1 MILLKKILCKA
12 ILLGLLV
19 ASYLFIDPVQEFLG
33 KEINTVAITNFL
45 AENLYKDEE
54 NVASVP
60 MVVKDYILQEDRL
73 YIFPLNQEVSLPID
87 IMIMA
92 VKEDMLEVV
101 NLDSRYTIRHIDKRI
116 GNLYQ
121 YIHSLNSFA
130 TTEDFFIVE
139 GDNLQAISGRLS
151 IYYEKV

>member
-1 MILLKKILCKA
+1 MCKA
-12 ILLGLLV
+12 TLLICFV
-19 ASYLFIDPVQEFLG
+19 ACYLFVEPINQFLG
-33 KEINTVAITNFL
+33 KEINTIAITNFL

-60 MVVKDYILQEDRL
+60 MTVLDFAVIDDKL

-87 IMIMA
+87 MMIVSVEEGA
-92 VKEDMLEVV
+92 VEVV
-101 NLDSRYTIRHIDKRI
+101 NLDTRYRISNLSKRT

-121 YIHSLNSFA
+121 YIHSLNTFA
-130 TTEDFFIVE
+130 YTNDFFVVE
-139 GDNLQAISGRLS
+139 GENLEQISGRLS

>member
-1 MILLKKILCKA
+1 M

-19 ASYLFIDPVQEFLG
+19 ASYLFVDPVQKFLS
-33 KEINTVAITNFL
+33 KEINTIAITNFL

-60 MVVKDYILQEDRL
+60 MVVKDYVLEENRL
-73 YIFPLNQEVSLPID
+73 YIFPLNQEVCLPID
-87 IMIMA
+87 VMI
-92 VKEDMLEVV
+92 VSVSESSLEVV
-101 NLDSRYTIRHIDKRI
+101 NLDSRFTIYNIQKRT

-121 YIHSLNSFA
+121 YIHSLNAFA
-130 TTEDFFIVE
+130 STEDFFIVE
-139 GDNLQAISGRLS
+139 GENIQSISGRLS

>member
-1 MILLKKILCKA
+1 MCKL
-12 ILLGLLV
+12 ILLGILV
-19 ASYLFIDPVQEFLG
+19 ACYLCIEPVKKIMS

-60 MVVKDYILQEDRL
+60 MVVQDFILQDGKL

-87 IMIMA
+87 TMIVGVEDGA
-92 VKEDMLEVV
+92 VEVV
-101 NLDSRYTIRHIDKRI
+101 NLDTRYRISNLSKRT

-121 YIHSLNSFA
+121 YIHSLNSFGY
-130 TTEDFFIVE
+130 TNDFFVVE
-139 GDNLQAISGRLS
+139 GDDLEQISGRLS

>member
-1 MILLKKILCKA
+1 MKKMLCKA
-12 ILLGLLV
+12 ILLAVLV
-19 ASYLFIDPVQEFLG
+19 TCYLCIEPVHKFLS

-60 MVVKDYILQEDRL
+60 MVVRDYVIEESRL
-73 YIFPLNQEVSLPID
+73 YIFPLTTEVSLPID
-87 IMIMA
+87 VMI
-92 VKEDMLEVV
+92 VTVSIDEIEVV
-101 NLDSRYTIRHIDKRI
+101 NLDTRYKISHITKRT

-130 TTEDFFIVE
+130 STDDFFIVE
-139 GDNLQAISGRLS
+139 GQNL
-151 IYYEKV
+151 

>member
-1 MILLKKILCKA
+1 MRKIIIKVVF
-12 ILLGLLV
+12 LGLFV
-19 ASYLFIDPVQEFLG
+19 AGYLFLKPVQSILN

-60 MVVKDYILQEDRL
+60 MVVKDYVIEDNRL
-73 YIFPLNQEVSLPID
+73 YIFPLTQEVSLPID
-87 IMIMA
+87 VMI
-92 VKEDMLEVV
+92 VSVSDGEVEVV
-101 NLDSRYTIRHIDKRI
+101 NLDTRFKISHLSKRT

-121 YIHSLNSFA
+121 YIHSIN
-130 TTEDFFIVE
+130 TIGMTDDFFVVE
-139 GDNLQAISGRLS
+139 GDDLSVISGRLS

>member
-1 MILLKKILCKA
+1 MILLRKIIIKVVF
-12 ILLGLLV
+12 LGLFV
-19 ASYLFIDPVQEFLG
+19 AGYLFLKPVQSILN

-60 MVVKDYILQEDRL
+60 MVVKDYVIEDNRL
-73 YIFPLNQEVSLPID
+73 YIFPLTQEVSLPID
-87 IMIMA
+87 VMI
-92 VKEDMLEVV
+92 VSVSDGEVEVV
-101 NLDSRYTIRHIDKRI
+101 NLDTRFKISHLSKRT

-121 YIHSLNSFA
+121 YIHSIN
-130 TTEDFFIVE
+130 TIGMTDDFFVVE
-139 GDNLQAISGRLS
+139 GDDLSVISGRLS

>member
-1 MILLKKILCKA
+1 M
-12 ILLGLLV
+12 
-19 ASYLFIDPVQEFLG
+19 S

-60 MVVKDYILQEDRL
+60 MVVQDFILQDGKL

-87 IMIMA
+87 TMIVGVEDGA
-92 VKEDMLEVV
+92 VEVV
-101 NLDSRYTIRHIDKRI
+101 NLDTRYRISNLSKRT

-121 YIHSLNSFA
+121 YIHSLNSFGY
-130 TTEDFFIVE
+130 TNDFFVVE
-139 GDNLQAISGRLS
+139 GDDLEQISGRLS

>member
-1 MILLKKILCKA
+1 M
-12 ILLGLLV
+12 LGLFV
-19 ASYLFIDPVQEFLG
+19 ASYLFIQPVQKFLD

-60 MVVKDYILQEDRL
+60 MVVKDYIVEENKL

-87 IMIMA
+87 VMI
-92 VKEDMLEVV
+92 VSVDDGIVEVV
-101 NLDSRYTIRHIDKRI
+101 NLDARYKISHISKRT

-121 YIHSLNSFA
+121 YIHSLNSFGV
-130 TTEDFFIVE
+130 TDDFFVVE
-139 GDNLQAISGRLS
+139 GEDLTTISGRLS

>member
-1 MILLKKILCKA
+1 MKKILCKA
-12 ILLGLLV
+12 VLLAVFV
-19 ASYLFIDPVQEFLG
+19 ACYLFIEPVQSFLS

-60 MVVKDYILQEDRL
+60 MVVRDYIVEDNRL

-87 IMIMA
+87 IMIVSVSA
-92 VKEDMLEVV
+92 DEVEVV
-101 NLDSRYTIRHIDKRI
+101 NLDTRYKISHIAKRT

-130 TTEDFFIVE
+130 TTDDFFIVE
-139 GDNLQAISGRLS
+139 GEDLTAISGRLS

>member
-1 MILLKKILCKA
+1 MKKILCKA
-12 ILLGLLV
+12 VLLAVLV
-19 ASYLFIDPVQEFLG
+19 ACYLFLEPVQSFLK

-60 MVVKDYILQEDRL
+60 MVVRDYVVEDGRL
-73 YIFPLNQEVSLPID
+73 YIFPLITEVSLPID
-87 IMIMA
+87 VMIVSVSA
-92 VKEDMLEVV
+92 EEVEVV
-101 NLDSRYTIRHIDKRI
+101 NLDTRYKICHITKRT

-130 TTEDFFIVE
+130 TTDDFFIVE
-139 GDNLQAISGRLS
+139 GEDLTAIAGRLS